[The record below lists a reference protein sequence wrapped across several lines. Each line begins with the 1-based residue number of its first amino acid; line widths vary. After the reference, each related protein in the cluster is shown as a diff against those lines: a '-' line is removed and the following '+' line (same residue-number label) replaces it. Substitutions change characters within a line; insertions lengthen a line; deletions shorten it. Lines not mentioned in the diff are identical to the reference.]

1 VTIHE
6 SRAGDTV
13 PLVATSAAKAAGA
26 RPFKRP
32 ENMAWLPDSKFR
44 TFFFTTTGDTDAP
57 TSGSLF
63 RVDLREENFGK
74 GGSKIKPLDDGM
86 TSIFVLGDQLH
97 NSFDNL
103 AFANEHQ
110 VSVADDRGD
119 TQHQQLNVLDSVWA
133 FDVDRR
139 QPLASAVRF
148 IALGRDALA
157 APEGEEDNEPTG
169 LFVANGSTRKS
180 LDDARGFFTM
190 QHGQNSVFEILRKDV
205 IKK

>member
-1 VTIHE
+1 MI
-6 SRAGDTV
+6 
-13 PLVATSAAKAAGA
+13 
-26 RPFKRP
+26 
-32 ENMAWLPDSKFR
+32 
-44 TFFFTTTGDTDAP
+44 
-57 TSGSLF
+57 
-63 RVDLREENFGK
+63 
-74 GGSKIKPLDDGM
+74 
-86 TSIFVLGDQLH
+86 SIFVLGDQLH

-139 QPLASAVRF
+139 QPLVSAVRF
-148 IALGRDALA
+148 ALGRDALA

-169 LFVANGSTRKS
+169 LFVANGSTRKAELVGTRKS

-190 QHGQNSVFEILRKDV
+190 QQVKTACPKSCART
-205 IKK
+205 